1 MADDHGYAVCRELSQ
16 LYIRIVRERTA
27 FEQDLHGFVAC
38 GGPIIERLRGRDLV
52 ARRIPHVERIDHF
65 RLLGNQNDVQRRAAW
80 CFGVEI
86 RDMMPQQNL
95 VRLVVLFRDTE
106 RFGFRQRRDDERRF
120 EYNLVGQRY
129 AVGNES
135 GNAVLTD
142 GRFAETLLSDDR
154 NIA

>member
-1 MADDHGYAVCRELSQ
+1 
-16 LYIRIVRERTA
+16 
-27 FEQDLHGFVAC
+27 
-38 GGPIIERLRGRDLV
+38 
-52 ARRIPHVERIDHF
+52 
-65 RLLGNQNDVQRRAAW
+65 
-80 CFGVEI
+80 
-86 RDMMPQQNL
+86 MPQQNL

>member
-1 MADDHGYAVCRELSQ
+1 
-16 LYIRIVRERTA
+16 
-27 FEQDLHGFVAC
+27 
-38 GGPIIERLRGRDLV
+38 
-52 ARRIPHVERIDHF
+52 
-65 RLLGNQNDVQRRAAW
+65 
-80 CFGVEI
+80 
-86 RDMMPQQNL
+86 MPQQNL

-120 EYNLVGQRY
+120 ERNLVGQRY

-135 GNAVLTD
+135 GNAVLAD